1 MGKVGKGYEMDL
13 IEVFEGYVMILIT
26 LFCVREL
33 LALKFFFFLGNLD
46 EINRN
51 TRNGSRFRGM
61 NELFSLI

>member
-33 LALKFFFFLGNLD
+33 LALKFFFFFFGK
-46 EINRN
+46 
-51 TRNGSRFRGM
+51 FR
-61 NELFSLI
+61 